1 MQDYEK
7 QLNHLK
13 KEVESLSADYA
24 GWEESRSSNVR
35 TR

>member
-13 KEVESLSADYA
+13 KEVESLSADFA
-24 GWEESRSSNVR
+24 DWEESRSSNMR
-35 TR
+35 MK